1 MNESHQIKDLKSL
14 VVYLQRYVDRRLWL
28 KFLIAM
34 ASGVGIGILM
44 CPDSGLIN
52 EDISISIGN
61 WLALPGKLFLKLVQM
76 IMIPLIFA
84 SIIIGITSNDK
95 VQLKRMGS
103 IFL

>member
-14 VVYLQRYVDRRLWL
+14 MVYLQRYVDRRLWL
-28 KFLIAM
+28 KVLIAM

-44 CPDSGLIN
+44 SPDSDLIN

-61 WLALPGKLFLKLVQM
+61 WLALAGKLFLKLVPM